1 MVSLDVRALQIIQ
14 QAATLRDHLE
24 QAAPR
29 VVVLFVDFEVLGK
42 LVNSL
47 AEQSHL
53 NLWGTCIR
61 IVAAKIV
68 KYLYF
73 RFFG

>member
-1 MVSLDVRALQIIQ
+1 MVSLNVRALQIIQ
-14 QAATLRDHLE
+14 QATTLRDHLE

-29 VVVLFVDFEVLGK
+29 VVVLFMDFEVLGK

-53 NLWGTCIR
+53 NLWGTGIR

>member
-1 MVSLDVRALQIIQ
+1 MVSLDVRA
-14 QAATLRDHLE
+14 H
-24 QAAPR
+24 
-29 VVVLFVDFEVLGK
+29 
-42 LVNSL
+42 SL